1 MKNIKSFHL
10 FENSE
15 YLKDINRDKDLVDWL
30 MTARFEDDDPVF
42 DDNSS
47 LDIITPYG
55 EKIYADFDSADDDYT
70 GEGDWSFSSS
80 YVDDYGILYQVF
92 GFGKGYDYDTAY
104 EGLEWDNEISNVEFS
119 DVLNAPKLIVRI
131 HKEYPLIANK
141 IYQLCDEP
149 TKELIRIKLEL
160 SGVDPKETLALFKGG
175 NLLNRLGDI

>member
-10 FENSE
+10 FENLD
-15 YLKDINRDKDLVDWL
+15 YLEDLKKDKDLSDWL
-30 MTARFEDDDPVF
+30 MNARFDDDEYF
-42 DDNSS
+42 YENNTSN
-47 LDIITPYG
+47 IITPYG
-55 EKIYADFDSADDDYT
+55 EKINADFGSAEDDYT

-80 YVDDYGILYQVF
+80 YVDDYGILYEVF
-92 GFGKGYDYDTAY
+92 GYGRGYDYDTAY
-104 EGLEWDNEISNVEFS
+104 DRLEWDNEISNVEFS
-119 DVLNAPKLIVRI
+119 NVFNAPKLIVRI

-175 NLLNRLGDI
+175 NILNRFGDI

>member
-1 MKNIKSFHL
+1 MKNIKSFRL
-10 FENSE
+10 FENSD
-15 YLKDINRDKDLVDWL
+15 YLKDLNKDKDLVDWL
-30 MTARFEDDDPVF
+30 MNARFDGDEYF
-42 DDNSS
+42 YENES
-47 LDIITPYG
+47 LNIITPYG
-55 EKIYADFDSADDDYT
+55 ENINADFGSADDDYT

-131 HKEYPLIANK
+131 HKEYPLIASK
-141 IYQLCDEP
+141 IYNLCDDP

-160 SGVDPKETLALFKGG
+160 SGMDNKETLSLFKGG
-175 NLLNRLGDI
+175 SLLNRFEDI